1 MYFCYFSAQSLIFM
15 IKKWVIK
22 SHDYFFLCQSVNE
35 FLFWCVWLTM
45 CIIHRFFSIRNGM
58 LQEYSFKFIQI
69 IQIFVLCSW
78 IWRKNIHLKFKQL
91 LKTIWVKPLIKGKF
105 PHYSYGLITYSL
117 CGPLKHSDLHY
128 IRTVDMTPLIFL
140 YN

>member
-1 MYFCYFSAQSLIFM
+1 MLFQCIIINLHDEKM
-15 IKKWVIK
+15 WVIK
-22 SHDYFFLCQSVNE
+22 SHDYFFLCQTVNG

-45 CIIHRFFSIRNGM
+45 CIIQRFCRIRNGM
-58 LQEYSFKFIQI
+58 MQEYTFKFIQI
-69 IQIFVLCSW
+69 IQIFILFSW
-78 IWRKNIHLKFKQL
+78 IWRKNTHLKFKQQLRQFGSCLL
-91 LKTIWVKPLIKGKF
+91 LKANF

-128 IRTVDMTPLIFL
+128 IRTVDITPLIFL